1 MLGKIEGRKRRG
13 CQRIRWLDHI
23 TNSMDMNLNKLQEL
37 VMYREAWHAATHG
50 VTKSWTWLSYRTQ
63 LRRREWQPTPV
74 LDKRTM
80 KLKSESE
87 VAPSCLTLWDPL
99 MDCSTPGL
107 PVHHQHLEF
116 TQIPIH
122 WVGDVIQ
129 PSHPLSS
136 SSPTFNLSQHQG
148 LFKWVSSSYQVAKV
162 LAFQPQPQFL
172 QGIFRT
178 DFL

>member
-1 MLGKIEGRKRRG
+1 MRGGNWKDWCWSWSSNTLATWCKELTHWKRLMLGKVEGRKRRG
-13 CQRIRWLDHI
+13 CQRIRWLDRI

-99 MDCSTPGL
+99 MDCSLPGSS
-107 PVHHQHLEF
+107 VH
-116 TQIPIH
+116 
-122 WVGDVIQ
+122 
-129 PSHPLSS
+129 
-136 SSPTFNLSQHQG
+136 
-148 LFKWVSSSYQVAKV
+148 
-162 LAFQPQPQFL
+162 
-172 QGIFRT
+172 GIFQARVLEWGAIGIISPKWLWHPQKIWVPSGIT
-178 DFL
+178 